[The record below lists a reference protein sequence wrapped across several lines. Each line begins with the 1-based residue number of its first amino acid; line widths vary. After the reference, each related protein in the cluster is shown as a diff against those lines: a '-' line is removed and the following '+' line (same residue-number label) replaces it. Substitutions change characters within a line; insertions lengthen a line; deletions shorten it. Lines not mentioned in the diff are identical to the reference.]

1 MKAAVF
7 HGPKLPLSIEDV
19 ELDKPQ
25 DREVLIKT
33 VASGVCHSDLHFVD
47 GFYPY
52 PAPAVLGHE
61 AAGIIEEVGKQVTYV
76 KPGDHVI
83 CCLSVFCGNCEQCM
97 SGHPNRCSNK
107 QATQRAPKDKPR
119 ISQKG
124 KLVNQFLDIS
134 SYCEKMLLHENA
146 VVKIRE
152 DLPLDRAALIGCGVT
167 TGVGAV
173 LNTAKIEPGSTV
185 AVFGAGG
192 VGLAAIQGAR
202 IAGARKII
210 AVDMFEGKL
219 AMAKRLGATDTI
231 DASSSD
237 PVDEIRKMT
246 GGGVDYSFEAIG
258 LKKAAEQAF
267 NSLKAGG
274 TATVIGM
281 IPVGQKVEIDGYMFL
296 TEREVVVR
304 TVASGVCHSDL
315 HFVDGLYMWP
325 TPAILGHEAA
335 GVVEKVGSQVSYLK
349 PGDHVIACLSVFCGY
364 CEECMSGHPNLCSN
378 KAATQRTPTDKP
390 RLSQKGKMVN
400 QFADLSGYAEKM
412 LLHENA
418 LVKIGDDVPLDRAA
432 LIGCGV
438 MTGVGAAL
446 NTAKVA
452 PGSTVAVFGAGGVG
466 LSIIQGARIAG
477 ARMIIAVDKF
487 PSKLELAK
495 KLGATHAVD
504 ASKGDAVDQI
514 RTLTN
519 GGVEYS
525 FEAIGLKVAAEQAYE
540 SIAPGGIATIVGMV
554 PLGQKVDVDG
564 FSLLFEKRI
573 QGCFMGSNRFRIDMP
588 RIIELYQQGRLDLD
602 DMITRRGKLEDVNEA
617 FRAMKAGEV
626 ARTVL
631 MFD

>member
-7 HGPKLPLSIEDV
+7 HGPKQPLSIEDV

-83 CCLSVFCGNCEQCM
+83 CCLSVFCGNCESCM

-107 QATQRAPKDKPR
+107 AATQRRPQDKPR

-124 KLVNQFLDIS
+124 KPINQFLDIS

-219 AMAKRLGATDTI
+219 AMARRLGATDTV
-231 DASSSD
+231 DASASD
-237 PVDEIRKMT
+237 PVDEVRKLT

-258 LKKAAEQAF
+258 LKKVAEQAF
-267 NSLKAGG
+267 NSLKSGG

-296 TEREVVVR
+296 TERK
-304 TVASGVCHSDL
+304 L
-315 HFVDGLYMWP
+315 Q
-325 TPAILGHEAA
+325 
-335 GVVEKVGSQVSYLK
+335 GS
-349 PGDHVIACLSVFCGY
+349 
-364 CEECMSGHPNLCSN
+364 N
-378 KAATQRTPTDKP
+378 
-390 RLSQKGKMVN
+390 
-400 QFADLSGYAEKM
+400 
-412 LLHENA
+412 
-418 LVKIGDDVPLDRAA
+418 
-432 LIGCGV
+432 
-438 MTGVGAAL
+438 
-446 NTAKVA
+446 
-452 PGSTVAVFGAGGVG
+452 
-466 LSIIQGARIAG
+466 
-477 ARMIIAVDKF
+477 
-487 PSKLELAK
+487 
-495 KLGATHAVD
+495 
-504 ASKGDAVDQI
+504 
-514 RTLTN
+514 
-519 GGVEYS
+519 
-525 FEAIGLKVAAEQAYE
+525 
-540 SIAPGGIATIVGMV
+540 
-554 PLGQKVDVDG
+554 
-564 FSLLFEKRI
+564 
-573 QGCFMGSNRFRIDMP
+573 MGSNRFRIDMP
-588 RIIELYQQGRLDLD
+588 RYIDFYMQGRLNLD
-602 DMITRRGKLEDVNEA
+602 DMISRRGKLEDVNEA

-631 MFD
+631 MFN

>member
-83 CCLSVFCGNCEQCM
+83 CCLSVFCGMCEQCM

-107 QATQRAPKDKPR
+107 AATQRNPSDKPR

-124 KLVNQFLDIS
+124 KPVNQFLDIS

-152 DLPLDRAALIGCGVT
+152 DFPLDRAALIGCGVT

-219 AMAKRLGATDTI
+219 AMAKRLGATDTV

-258 LKKAAEQAF
+258 LKKVAEQAF
-267 NSLKAGG
+267 NSLKSGG

-281 IPVGQKVEIDGYMFL
+281 IPVGQKVELDGYMFL
-296 TEREVVVR
+296 TERK
-304 TVASGVCHSDL
+304 L
-315 HFVDGLYMWP
+315 Q
-325 TPAILGHEAA
+325 
-335 GVVEKVGSQVSYLK
+335 GS
-349 PGDHVIACLSVFCGY
+349 
-364 CEECMSGHPNLCSN
+364 N
-378 KAATQRTPTDKP
+378 
-390 RLSQKGKMVN
+390 
-400 QFADLSGYAEKM
+400 
-412 LLHENA
+412 
-418 LVKIGDDVPLDRAA
+418 
-432 LIGCGV
+432 
-438 MTGVGAAL
+438 
-446 NTAKVA
+446 
-452 PGSTVAVFGAGGVG
+452 
-466 LSIIQGARIAG
+466 
-477 ARMIIAVDKF
+477 
-487 PSKLELAK
+487 
-495 KLGATHAVD
+495 
-504 ASKGDAVDQI
+504 
-514 RTLTN
+514 
-519 GGVEYS
+519 
-525 FEAIGLKVAAEQAYE
+525 
-540 SIAPGGIATIVGMV
+540 
-554 PLGQKVDVDG
+554 
-564 FSLLFEKRI
+564 
-573 QGCFMGSNRFRIDMP
+573 MGSNRFRIDMP
-588 RIIELYQQGRLDLD
+588 KYIDFYLQGRLNLD
-602 DMITRRGKLEDVNEA
+602 DMISQRRKLEDVNDA

-631 MFD
+631 MFN

>member
-7 HGPKLPLSIEDV
+7 HGPNLPLSIEDV

-107 QATQRAPKDKPR
+107 QATQRNPADKPR

-124 KLVNQFLDIS
+124 KPVNQFLDIS

-152 DLPLDRAALIGCGVT
+152 DFPLDRAALIGCGVT

-210 AVDMFEGKL
+210 AIDKFEGKL
-219 AMAKRLGATDTI
+219 AMAKRLGATDTV

-237 PVDEIRKMT
+237 PIDEIRKLT
-246 GGGVDYSFEAIG
+246 GGAGVDYSFEAIG
-258 LKKAAEQAF
+258 LKSAAEQAF
-267 NSLKAGG
+267 NALKPGG

-296 TEREVVVR
+296 TERK
-304 TVASGVCHSDL
+304 L
-315 HFVDGLYMWP
+315 Q
-325 TPAILGHEAA
+325 
-335 GVVEKVGSQVSYLK
+335 GSS
-349 PGDHVIACLSVFCGY
+349 
-364 CEECMSGHPNLCSN
+364 
-378 KAATQRTPTDKP
+378 
-390 RLSQKGKMVN
+390 
-400 QFADLSGYAEKM
+400 
-412 LLHENA
+412 
-418 LVKIGDDVPLDRAA
+418 
-432 LIGCGV
+432 
-438 MTGVGAAL
+438 
-446 NTAKVA
+446 
-452 PGSTVAVFGAGGVG
+452 
-466 LSIIQGARIAG
+466 
-477 ARMIIAVDKF
+477 
-487 PSKLELAK
+487 
-495 KLGATHAVD
+495 
-504 ASKGDAVDQI
+504 
-514 RTLTN
+514 
-519 GGVEYS
+519 
-525 FEAIGLKVAAEQAYE
+525 
-540 SIAPGGIATIVGMV
+540 
-554 PLGQKVDVDG
+554 
-564 FSLLFEKRI
+564 
-573 QGCFMGSNRFRIDMP
+573 MGSNRFRIDMP
-588 RIIELYQQGRLDLD
+588 NYIDFYMQGRLNLD
-602 DMITRRGKLEDVNEA
+602 DMISRRGKLEDVNDA

-631 MFD
+631 MFN